1 MEMQLASE
9 DYMKKKLIP
18 FKLLP
23 ASWGLS
29 GKSRAIAEA
38 EYYFTGKELE
48 MRLAEINSSNE
59 QDAELQKL
67 EIKLTHGDITD
78 SEYQQQRATIKQE
91 PWVDVKNV
99 DVNTD
104 DPKQGFMELDW
115 NDEFVKMLMDSG
127 YNGKSDED
135 IVNKWFNDVCRT
147 VLLQEQADMDF
158 GLEGGYDMENDV
170 IRVRNNNDSNNS

>member
-1 MEMQLASE
+1 
-9 DYMKKKLIP
+9 MKKKTKIP
-18 FKLLP
+18 FGMMP

-29 GKSRAIAEA
+29 GNTRKIAEA
-38 EYYFTGKELE
+38 EYYYEGKDLELK
-48 MRLAEINSSNE
+48 LAEINSDDDVST
-59 QDAELQKL
+59 ELRKL
-67 EIKLTHGDITD
+67 EIHLKHGDMTKA
-78 SEYQQQRATIKQE
+78 EYQQKTASVKKE

-99 DVNTD
+99 DVNTE

-127 YNGKSDED
+127 YTGKSDED

-158 GLEGGYDMENDV
+158 GLDGGYDMEDDV
-170 IRVRNNNDSNNS
+170 IRIRGEDGSDNS